1 MLHWR
6 QVYTCRVPSCQ
17 VLDSQQLYE
26 TEVTEEVQDT
36 FMKQTDSEVPDFG
49 V

>member
-6 QVYTCRVPSCQ
+6 QVYTCHVPSCQ
-17 VLDSQQLYE
+17 VLHSQQLYE
-26 TEVTEEVQDT
+26 TEVTKEVQGT
-36 FMKQTDSEVPDFG
+36 IRKQEKTEVPDFG